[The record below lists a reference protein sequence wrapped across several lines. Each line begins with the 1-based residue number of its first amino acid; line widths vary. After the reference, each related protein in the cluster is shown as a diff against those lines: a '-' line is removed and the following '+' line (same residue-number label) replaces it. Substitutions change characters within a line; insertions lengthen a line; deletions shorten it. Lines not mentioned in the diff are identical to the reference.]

1 MGMGGEEL
9 VRKDLQVWMTAEG
22 EAKQKIRGSGTN
34 QQSGSNIN
42 NIRWNQMKAGRMKQ
56 QWCSASQTEDQKNPK
71 WRQEKLWQ

>member
-22 EAKQKIRGSGTN
+22 EVKQKIRGSGTN

-42 NIRWNQMKAGRMKQ
+42 NIR
-56 QWCSASQTEDQKNPK
+56 
-71 WRQEKLWQ
+71 

>member
-34 QQSGSNIN
+34 QQSGSNVN
-42 NIRWNQMKAGRMKQ
+42 NIRWNQMKAGRMKTAVMF
-56 QWCSASQTEDQKNPK
+56 SVTNRRSE
-71 WRQEKLWQ
+71 ES